1 MRVRYK
7 LVNSKGIILFNGLTH
22 EEIAVTEKIDP
33 PSQQVKIGNITV
45 RAGVARS
52 AYGTVFGVTEDKDYL
67 KSTKKFNDALKA
79 LSETLLTFENLVSDL
94 RQQQNTNTS
103 RLLHNLVTLN
113 AHNIQEIYSLIP
125 QDVLT
130 KTAASKQVQMVEKI
144 VKTDSK
150 DTAISL
156 LRIAKNNASM
166 KTEFSVFNK
175 LFDSNPRLEKK
186 HHNIHKVLM
195 NILYL
200 FFPDFTDKNVI
211 INVECPENTIA
222 FFDYESIHVALYH
235 LIENAVKYVKSNTD
249 VGIFITSSGD
259 IVSVVLRMYS
269 LEIAEHEVEA
279 IFEDGYSGEA
289 SKQTGKC
296 GSGIG
301 MGRVKDILNINQAK
315 ISVQIYPSTKHQYR
329 NATYQMNTFRIDL
342 PTKP

>member
-1 MRVRYK
+1 MKVRYR
-7 LVNSKGIILFNGLTH
+7 LVNSKGVVIFNGLTR
-22 EEIAVTEKIDP
+22 EEITAAEKIEI
-33 PSQQVKIGNITV
+33 PSQQIKIDNKTV
-45 RAGVARS
+45 RVGIARS
-52 AYGTVFGVTEDKDYL
+52 ACGTVMGVSDDRDYL

-79 LSETLLTFENLVSDL
+79 LSETLLVFENLVAES
-94 RQQQNTNTS
+94 RKQQNTNTS
-103 RLLHNLVTLN
+103 RLLHNLITLN
-113 AHNIQEIYSLIP
+113 AHNIQEVYSLIP

-130 KTAASKQVQMVEKI
+130 KTAASKQVQTVEKI

-150 DTAISL
+150 DTAIAL

-175 LFDSNPRLEKK
+175 LFDSNPRLENKY
-186 HHNIHKVLM
+186 HNIHKVLM

-235 LIENAVKYVKSNTD
+235 LIENAVKYVKPNTD
-249 VGIFITSSGD
+249 VEISITSSGE
-259 IVSVVLRMYS
+259 IVSVAFRMHS
-269 LEIAEHEVEA
+269 LEIAENEVDA

-301 MGRVKDILNINQAK
+301 MGMVKDILNINRAK
-315 ISVQIYPSTKHQYR
+315 ISVQIYPGTKHQYR
-329 NATYQMNTFRIDL
+329 NAAYQMNVFCIDL